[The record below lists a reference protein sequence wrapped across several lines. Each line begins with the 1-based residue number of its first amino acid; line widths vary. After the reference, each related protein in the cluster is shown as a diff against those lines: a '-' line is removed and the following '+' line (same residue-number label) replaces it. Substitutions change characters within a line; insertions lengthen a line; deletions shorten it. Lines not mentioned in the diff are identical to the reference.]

1 MSAPIPPRVS
11 ILIPNYNNGR
21 ESSIDGATDL
31 LGDLLRSLEETLR
44 EEVTP
49 FEVIVYDDGSTDDSL
64 ATAREWAGKT
74 WAGPEAL
81 TLPSP
86 PGPGNGRGFQ
96 REALT
101 LPSPG
106 GRGFQ
111 SARPFLRLIERPHG
125 GVLSVNANH
134 LHRAARGEIC
144 VRLDGDIVCLTPRWV
159 SEVCR
164 VFDGGMPSLGVI
176 GPKQLGVDGRIH
188 AAGDWILHPRGYH
201 HIAQG
206 ASRESVMCSMEVD
219 HVMGCFYCY
228 KRKVWE
234 DVGGFDESILRG
246 QTIDFGL
253 GARLKGWRTFFVPT
267 IEFVHRHGLR
277 RPRTTK
283 ADTDAGVKETL
294 DRFEVK
300 WGFSRLAPD
309 LDVIRE
315 KYAGTPLLWNARWFG
330 PRVAVKAASDQTIG
344 MDQTEWGRFA
354 KDPVFQEEFR
364 HRMKVIGCMNR
375 MRKPGPGIGSGP
387 GGVGSTSG
395 GGMRVLHVE
404 CRAGLFCHLLAKEGV
419 VCAGVDA
426 DERYV
431 AFARAVARREKY
443 PVRQPEFAVQRE
455 PATWPFEGGS
465 FDAVVMLDL
474 VERHANPV
482 RLFREAHRV
491 LGPGGILGIVTRKRR
506 SVIDDE
512 DGLHCFRAHE
522 LDLLLRGTGLFST
535 LDVSAMC
542 GTPHLVVMLA
552 ARKGEQAITPVRG
565 EDMACAR
572 SRGGVEA
579 NRPSEEVSITIE

>member
-1 MSAPIPPRVS
+1 MAEPIPPRVS

-21 ESSIDGATDL
+21 ESSADGATDL
-31 LGDLLRSLEETLR
+31 LGDLFQSLHDTLR
-44 EEVTP
+44 DDPTP
-49 FEVIVYDDGSTDDSL
+49 FEIIVYDDGSTDDSL
-64 ATAREWAGKT
+64 ATAREWAKKT
-74 WAGPEAL
+74 WTDG
-81 TLPSP
+81 
-86 PGPGNGRGFQ
+86 
-96 REALT
+96 
-101 LPSPG
+101 
-106 GRGFQ
+106 
-111 SARPFLRLIERPHG
+111 RPFLRLIEKPHC

-134 LHRAARGEIC
+134 LHRASRGEIC
-144 VRLDGDIVCLTPRWV
+144 VRLDGDIVCLTPGWV

-164 VFDGGMPSLGVI
+164 VFDEGMPSLGVI

-206 ASRESVMCSMEVD
+206 AARESVTCSMEVD

-228 KRKVWE
+228 KRTVWE

-277 RPRTTK
+277 RPRSTK

-315 KYAGTPLLWNARWFG
+315 RYKGTPLLWNARWFG
-330 PRVAVKAASDQTIG
+330 PRVDGNARNTAGADVPLS
-344 MDQTEWGRFA
+344 MEQTEWGRFA

-375 MRKPGPGIGSGP
+375 MRKPGAGTAEAGTRDACAAS
-387 GGVGSTSG
+387 VGAS
-395 GGMRVLHVE
+395 RVLHVG

-419 VCAGVDA
+419 VCSGVDA
-426 DERYV
+426 DERFV

-443 PVRQPEFAVQRE
+443 PVRQPEFAVQRD
-455 PATWPFEGGS
+455 PATWPFEAGS

-474 VERHANPV
+474 LERHANPV

-506 SVIDDE
+506 SVMDDE

-522 LDLLLRGTGLFST
+522 LDLLLRGTGRFST

-542 GTPHLVVMLA
+542 GTPHLIVMLA
-552 ARKGEQAITPVRG
+552 ARKGEPSVTPP
-565 EDMACAR
+565 
-572 SRGGVEA
+572 RGGFAE
-579 NRPSEEVSITIE
+579 NRVAEEVSIMIE